1 MNGVTSSRNDG
12 RAHGRAVDDVRPY
25 RRGGAPAYK
34 GGMTGRDNGA
44 DPAPGLRVLVIA
56 DPSVVGDA
64 VTVLVRRDPRLEFA
78 ARIRPADDLMAAV
91 GQSAPDA
98 VVVALGGLRTLPM
111 TLVDGARELRRQD
124 PEVGIVVV
132 ADQMSDFGFAL
143 LATRAGRIAFLLD
156 HRAPEFEGLCDA
168 ILEVCGGGHM
178 IDASAIEWL
187 VHRPDGGCVEL
198 NAREVDVL
206 QRMAGGRSNKAIAA
220 ELCLST
226 KSVEKYVTTIFR
238 KLHLVTSDMTDRRVL
253 ATLAF
258 QKGVVPI
265 GT

>member
-1 MNGVTSSRNDG
+1 
-12 RAHGRAVDDVRPY
+12 
-25 RRGGAPAYK
+25 
-34 GGMTGRDNGA
+34 
-44 DPAPGLRVLVIA
+44 
-56 DPSVVGDA
+56 
-64 VTVLVRRDPRLEFA
+64 
-78 ARIRPADDLMAAV
+78 
-91 GQSAPDA
+91 
-98 VVVALGGLRTLPM
+98 M
-111 TLVDGARELRRQD
+111 TLIDGARELRRQH
-124 PEVGIVVV
+124 PEIGIVVV
-132 ADQMSDFGFAL
+132 ADQMTDFGFAL
-143 LATRAGRIAFLLD
+143 LATRAGRVAFLLD

-168 ILEVCGGGHM
+168 IREVCAGGHI

-238 KLHLVTSDMTDRRVL
+238 KLRLVTSDTTDRRVL

-258 QKGVVPI
+258 QHGVAPI
-265 GT
+265 GP